1 VVERSVTIAGI
12 STKELV
18 TKDFATEPNE
28 ETLRQSA
35 HRMAQKLA
43 GSLALV
49 TCKEPLRSNLS
60 SHMRQFLNEQGFT
73 EVFSL
78 VSTAPSNTH
87 VFLQQMAPDQVV
99 LLLVQ
104 DNIELACRAIEK
116 AAMDRAVADVDEN
129 FAASYELRRRHRQVL
144 AISSRLLRQS
154 KLMLAALDKSR
165 TTFLGCVCHEYQF
178 LHQPAGSVANQTHRS
193 AS

>member
-1 VVERSVTIAGI
+1 MVERSVTIAGI

-28 ETLRQSA
+28 ETLRQAA

-73 EVFSL
+73 EVFLLDVNHS
-78 VSTAPSNTH
+78 VPNTH
-87 VFLQQMAPDQVV
+87 VFRQQMAPDQVV
-99 LLLVQ
+99 MLLVQ

-129 FAASYELRRRHRQVL
+129 FTASYELRRRHRQV
-144 AISSRLLRQS
+144 
-154 KLMLAALDKSR
+154 
-165 TTFLGCVCHEYQF
+165 C
-178 LHQPAGSVANQTHRS
+178 PAFC
-193 AS
+193 

>member
-1 VVERSVTIAGI
+1 MVERSVTIAGI

-28 ETLRQSA
+28 ETLRQAA

-78 VSTAPSNTH
+78 VSTTPPNIH

-144 AISSRLLRQS
+144 AISSLCLHCQTNACRSRQIADS
-154 KLMLAALDKSR
+154 LSGMCL
-165 TTFLGCVCHEYQF
+165 
-178 LHQPAGSVANQTHRS
+178 P
-193 AS
+193 

>member
-1 VVERSVTIAGI
+1 
-12 STKELV
+12 V

-28 ETLRQSA
+28 ETLRQAA

-60 SHMRQFLNEQGFT
+60 SHIRQFLGEQGFT
-73 EVFSL
+73 EVCL
-78 VSTAPSNTH
+78 LIGMATPPDVYAL
-87 VFLQQMAPDQVV
+87 LQQIAPDQVV

-129 FAASYELRRRHRQVL
+129 FAPSYELRRRHRQVMTSPTSCL
-144 AISSRLLRQS
+144 APELIFASLGKPWS
-154 KLMLAALDKSR
+154 AL
-165 TTFLGCVCHEYQF
+165 LGCICAEFQ
-178 LHQPAGSVANQTHRS
+178 LLWQPA
-193 AS
+193 

>member
-28 ETLRQSA
+28 ETLRQAA

-60 SHMRQFLNEQGFT
+60 SHVRQFLNEQGFT
-73 EVFSL
+73 EVSSL
-78 VSTAPSNTH
+78 ISPPRPIRYSC
-87 VFLQQMAPDQVV
+87 
-99 LLLVQ
+99 
-104 DNIELACRAIEK
+104 I
-116 AAMDRAVADVDEN
+116 
-129 FAASYELRRRHRQVL
+129 FAANGTRP
-144 AISSRLLRQS
+144 SR
-154 KLMLAALDKSR
+154 AATCPR
-165 TTFLGCVCHEYQF
+165 
-178 LHQPAGSVANQTHRS
+178 
-193 AS
+193 

>member
-1 VVERSVTIAGI
+1 MVERSVTIAGI

-28 ETLRQSA
+28 ETLRQAA

-60 SHMRQFLNEQGFT
+60 SHVRQFLNEQGFT

-78 VSTAPSNTH
+78 VSTTPSNTH

-144 AISSRLLRQS
+144 AMSSFSFRQS
-154 KLMLAALDKSR
+154 
-165 TTFLGCVCHEYQF
+165 
-178 LHQPAGSVANQTHRS
+178 N
-193 AS
+193 